1 MRYKSYEITL
11 VFDEHFKSGGYRI
24 QKIGTSSSI
33 IVDKNWTKI
42 KRPCDKIIYN
52 IDTGRRQLDKYIN
65 DLKKLIDIHI
75 DHESIFKSLYEE

>member
-1 MRYKSYEITL
+1 MKYKGYEITL
-11 VFDEHFKSGGYRI
+11 VFDKHFKKGGYRI
-24 QKIGTSSSI
+24 QKIGTSSSS

-52 IDTGRRQLDKYIN
+52 IDTGQKHLNKYIN

-75 DHESIFKSLYEE
+75 ERESIYKGLYS